1 MSKAELS
8 ACAYY
13 ALCNLSEQ
21 HAEPEVQKSTGKCS
35 LNSQLTAKVML
46 MGYLQCLDLQVIL

>member
-1 MSKAELS
+1 MFKGELS
-8 ACAYY
+8 ACSYY

-21 HAEPEVQKSTGKCS
+21 QAEPEVQKSTGKCS

-46 MGYLQCLDLQVIL
+46 MGYL